1 MFPQI
6 RILCFYGS
14 QLVTALVDNNIGRM
28 QNRVIDNVGWN
39 RAVCPVT
46 RLNIVYSTFQSAASR
61 ELSGGYPFGAD

>member
-1 MFPQI
+1 MVLSLELHLLI
-6 RILCFYGS
+6 IIL
-14 QLVTALVDNNIGRM
+14 AGRRD
-28 QNRVIDNVGWN
+28 RVIDNVGWN